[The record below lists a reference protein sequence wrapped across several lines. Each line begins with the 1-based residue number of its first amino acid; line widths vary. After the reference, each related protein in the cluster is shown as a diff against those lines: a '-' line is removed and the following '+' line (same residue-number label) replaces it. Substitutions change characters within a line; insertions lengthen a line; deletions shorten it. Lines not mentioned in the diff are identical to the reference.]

1 MKIEVDV
8 SDVKQLGKQLRR
20 SGNEIEHI
28 LSQLNREM
36 GQLSLRSQGRAEVD
50 QSYNLIKRSLQE
62 IERSLG
68 IYGVA
73 LDKKADDFIEA
84 DGKAPPRDWSKIWA
98 ALKMATSVALDF
110 LPVIGNV
117 KGFVEALVGRDL
129 ITGAELNW
137 YERVLSAL
145 GPIGKGANK
154 GAKLFKL
161 TDEAVNGVSKFVKTT
176 NTVVRVTD
184 DSKSVVEGFIGR
196 DLITGEELSP
206 AQRAMSFLQGGRSV
220 DEGKQRNALGFASES
235 ADANRRFKHAD
246 DVSEAFTEGSHKK
259 GNIVDAGDAIADRKR
274 HAEEALL
281 GGTAG
286 ATTAAAMSQ
295 GKRKKGDLNTP
306 NQTNTGKERTTTE
319 TPSGDGNKSSTMVG
333 DPEKKSQKMKESNI
347 KQEIPKADPIH
358 TGTGHQF
365 MTHPA
370 LKLYGAA
377 TWSWEL
383 SYNSGLLQKSELG
396 LAWTHNYGMRLEF
409 SSQSDKSNT
418 EVDAG
423 TGAGAHADGSV
434 NQSEQIKEIT
444 VFWNAGRRNTFQL
457 HGDGNY
463 YSKDTDVLQ
472 DRLYPISNGYEL
484 VEHDRRE
491 RYFFNKNGIL
501 ERHVNREGIALI
513 VTHNE
518 QNQLI
523 CLQDE
528 LSKRQLHF
536 TYDSNGLMSVVSDGY
551 RSVVFTYDPA
561 GWLAKYQDAENYIT
575 LFNCDEQGRILTIHN
590 EDYLELRNVYDSD
603 NHRIVEQYDAK
614 GNVTKLS
621 YDFNSRPGYLITTIT
636 NRVGQVVQNVF
647 DENYLLLEVIGSEGI
662 TDRFTYNDQGQELT
676 HENALGEISTN
687 TYDERGNLIAK
698 QDALGNQTSYK
709 YDDKD
714 LLIAQEDAL
723 GGITAYNYDEQ
734 ERLIEVKRP
743 DGASCHWEY
752 DQQGKLIAYQDY
764 AGHINK
770 YEYNDD
776 GVITVIEDAEGR
788 RTFALIDEVGR
799 ITCVKDSV
807 GGFTERTYNAKD
819 QLVQVQDALGR
830 CWQHTYDKYG
840 QLVEITNPIGAR
852 TVYTYTPAG
861 QISTVTHPLGGV
873 TTYHYDAEERLIA
886 DIDPNGG
893 KTSLHYNELG
903 YVTKVVDPLERTI
916 SYHYDAR
923 GRLEAVKDHDGQV
936 VQKLT
941 YNANGQPI
949 AITNA
954 LGHTTQKRF
963 NALYQQVEQIEA
975 DGVKTTYH
983 YDAAAR
989 LQEVVQG
996 LLPHSLLGVDEKDT
1010 IEAEREDKTE
1020 ARVVQ
1025 HYDAEHRVTMYRDA
1039 NGNETYLNYDRTGK
1053 LLEETNSSGFSHKYT
1068 YDERGWLT
1076 SKQNA
1081 RGQQQEYSYDLGGQL
1096 THVEDEVGQVEL
1108 EYDEASRW
1116 VVGKEGGQE
1125 IRRSYDLAGR
1135 LVEQRDVWG
1144 NRIGYQYDK
1153 VGNLT
1158 KLTYPDGKVVEYR
1171 YNLAGELTE
1180 VKDWAGRLTRY
1191 RYDTK
1196 GRLIETKRPNGT
1208 REQRNYDLLGQLL
1221 RQQDANAQ
1229 GIMLQDLKYE
1239 YNEVGQIV
1247 REQNK
1252 QYTYDQLRRLVSG
1265 ANQGTITYYRYD
1277 LGGNLTKQEQKGNQ
1291 EQRESQDQQEKRGQQ
1306 ENQKEREQ
1314 QEQRVQQVGQ
1324 VQYITEKE
1332 QSFSYSTDNR
1342 LKSIGIYPTELD
1354 ADGNLLYITDGEKMA
1369 AYTYDARNRLIQ
1381 SGRMKYR
1388 YNWRNERIETVWKGK
1403 VTRYVVDDSSEL
1415 SKVLMEQNGEGKVI
1429 AYYVYGLGLIGRED
1443 GATGQYQSYH
1453 SDIRGSTTFLTDEQG
1468 KISDRYSYDYY
1479 GEVLAHEGSTH
1490 QPFQYNGRDGV
1501 MHDANGLYYMR
1512 ARYYHP
1518 ELKRFLN
1525 RDVLKGDILEG
1536 QTLNRYAYVNG
1547 DPVSYVDPLGL
1558 EKQMVKSNSVGVGE
1572 GLKIPQGLTQSQ
1584 FDRASSMIREK
1595 VGHIS
1600 DDIVVQGSRAKGT
1613 AKPTSDI
1620 DIAIRVPTEKF
1631 DVLIQNSFSKVKPPN
1646 LGSAKEKTMLHAIE
1660 TGKIQSGEAKLS
1672 RFREQLQQELGMDVD
1687 ISIIKI
1693 GGPFDNPPF
1702 IPLK

>member
-20 SGNEIEHI
+20 SGNELEHI

-50 QSYNLIKRSLQE
+50 QSYSLIKRSLQE
-62 IERSLG
+62 IEQSLG

-73 LDKKADDFIEA
+73 LDKKADDFKEA
-84 DGKAPPRDWSKIWA
+84 DGKAPPRDWSKVWA
-98 ALKMATSVALDF
+98 AIKMATSVALDF

-117 KGFVEALVGRDL
+117 KGFIEALVGRDL
-129 ITGAELNW
+129 ITGAELSW

-145 GPIGKGANK
+145 GPMGKGASK
-154 GAKLFKL
+154 GAKLLKF

-176 NTVVRVTD
+176 NSVVHTVD
-184 DSKSVVEGFIGR
+184 KGKSVVEGLIGR
-196 DLITGEELSP
+196 DLVTGEKLSD
-206 AQRAMSFLQGGRSV
+206 AQRAMAFLQGGKLLS
-220 DEGKQRNALGFASES
+220 EGKKRNTLGFASES

-259 GNIVDAGDAIADRKR
+259 GNIADAGDAIGDRKL
-274 HAEEALL
+274 HAEEAVL

-295 GKRKKGDLNTP
+295 GNRKKGDINTS
-306 NQTNTGKERTTTE
+306 NQSNKGKEINTAE
-319 TPSGDGNKSSTMVG
+319 TPSGDRNNSSNMVG
-333 DPEKKSQKMKESNI
+333 DNEKKSQKTDVDKVKEKDI
-347 KQEIPKADPIH
+347 TADPIH

-396 LAWTHNYGMRLEF
+396 LAWSHNYAMRLEF
-409 SSQSDKSNT
+409 SSRNDSNIT
-418 EVDAG
+418 DTDMDTNTDAG
-423 TGAGAHADGSV
+423 TDIGTDAGAGADVSA
-434 NQSEQIKEIT
+434 NQHEQIKEIT
-444 VFWNAGRRNTFQL
+444 LFWNAGRRNTFQL
-457 HGDGNY
+457 HRDGNY

-472 DRLYPISNGYEL
+472 DRLCPISNGYVLIEA
-484 VEHDRRE
+484 DRRE
-491 RYFFNKNGIL
+491 RYFFNKNGVL
-501 ERHVNREGIALI
+501 ERHVNREGLALN
-513 VTHNE
+513 VKHNE
-518 QNQLI
+518 HNQLI

-536 TYDSNGLMSVVSDGY
+536 TYDSKGLLSVVRDDH
-551 RSVVFTYDPA
+551 RSVNFTYDSA
-561 GWLAKYQDAENYIT
+561 GWLAKYQDAENYVT

-590 EDYLELRNVYDSD
+590 EDYLELRNVYDPD
-603 NHRIVEQYDAK
+603 NHRVVEQYDAK

-621 YDFNSRPGYLITTIT
+621 YDFDSRPGYLITTIT
-636 NRVGQVVQNVF
+636 NRVGDVLQNVY

-662 TDRFTYNDQGQELT
+662 LDRYTYNEQGQELT
-676 HENALGEISTN
+676 HENALGEINTN
-687 TYDERGNLIAK
+687 TYDERGNLIAT
-698 QDALGNQTSYK
+698 QDALGNQTSYR

-734 ERLIEVKRP
+734 DRLIGVKRS

-776 GVITVIEDAEGR
+776 GVITAIEDAEGR

-799 ITCVKDSV
+799 ITCVKDAV
-807 GGFTERTYNAKD
+807 GGFTERTYNAND
-819 QLVQVQDALGR
+819 QLMQVQDALGR

-840 QLVEITNPIGAR
+840 QLVAITNPLGAR

-873 TTYHYDAEERLIA
+873 TTYHYDAEDRLIA

-903 YVTKVVDPLERTI
+903 YVTKVVDPLERAI
-916 SYHYDAR
+916 SYHYDAT
-923 GRLEAVKDHDGQV
+923 GRLEAVKDHEGQV

-996 LLPHSLLGVDEKDT
+996 LLPQTLLGVDKKDT
-1010 IEAEREDKTE
+1010 SAEQGKVHGNAVPLGEEQQDINEDKIHTKDLDLDTAVKAE
-1020 ARVVQ
+1020 DARVVQ

-1053 LLEETNSSGFSHKYT
+1053 ILEETNSSGFSHKYT

-1081 RGQQQEYSYDLGGQL
+1081 RGQQQDYSYDLAGQL

-1108 EYDEASRW
+1108 EYDEAGRW
-1116 VVGKEGGQE
+1116 VVGKEGEQE

-1135 LVEQRDVWG
+1135 LIEQFDVWS

-1153 VGNLT
+1153 LGNLT
-1158 KLTYPDGKVVEYR
+1158 KLTYPDGKIVEYR

-1208 REQRNYDLLGQLL
+1208 REQRSYDLLGQLL

-1252 QYTYDQLRRLVSG
+1252 QYTYDQLRRFVSG

-1277 LGGNLTKQEQKGNQ
+1277 LGGNLTKQEQ
-1291 EQRESQDQQEKRGQQ
+1291 
-1306 ENQKEREQ
+1306 QK
-1314 QEQRVQQVGQ
+1314 QRVQQVGQ
-1324 VQYITEKE
+1324 LQFTTEKDH
-1332 QSFSYSTDNR
+1332 SFSYSADNR

-1369 AYTYDARNRLIQ
+1369 AYTYDSRNRLIQ

-1415 SKVLMEQNGEGKVI
+1415 SKVLMEQDGEGKVI

-1468 KISDRYSYDYY
+1468 KISDRYSYGYY
-1479 GEVLAHEGSTH
+1479 GEVLSHEGSTH

-1525 RDVLKGDILEG
+1525 RDVLKGYILEG

-1558 EKQMVKSNSVGVGE
+1558 EKQMVKSNSVGAGKVDDFAKVPFLPDEAYGKNLPKFVEPGTKSLNKYGE
-1572 GLKIPQGLTQSQ
+1572 FGNLKQTKYYDDYG
-1584 FDRASSMIREK
+1584 REK
-1595 VGHIS
+1595 GWIDYSNHGYPENHSVPHWHE
-1600 DDIVVQGSRAKGT
+1600 VQWNEKY
-1613 AKPTSDI
+1613 PTGGFKI
-1620 DIAIRVPTEKF
+1620 DHR
-1631 DVLIQNSFSKVKPPN
+1631 
-1646 LGSAKEKTMLHAIE
+1646 
-1660 TGKIQSGEAKLS
+1660 
-1672 RFREQLQQELGMDVD
+1672 MDT
-1687 ISIIKI
+1687 
-1693 GGPFDNPPF
+1693 NPPF
-1702 IPLK
+1702 K